1 VIKIKYLISN
11 INDYNF
17 NELCISPRINNKINN
32 MTNIN
37 RKKQTIIG
45 DINLSYLI
53 DDYNNKIII
62 YNKYGKPYIKDE
74 DIYFNI
80 SHSYDYVISI
90 ISNKEIG
97 VDIEKIRNIDKDSL
111 KYFATEN
118 EIKYILSSNKDI
130 NKRAFE
136 IYTLKE
142 AYFKMLGTNLN
153 NILDIE
159 FNIINNKV
167 KSNIND
173 INIGVIN
180 DIDGY
185 IISYC
190 EKK

>member
-1 VIKIKYLISN
+1 MIKIKYLISN